1 MSNFAPA
8 VDNAVKLIE
17 KLADEKE
24 PVGVSELSRK
34 LGINK
39 NMIFRILN
47 SLEQCGWVHSSNH
60 PDKKYQ
66 LSLRL
71 FKVASKALGTMS
83 LSNVATPFVY
93 DLWKKTGECTY
104 LAIKSDDKITYIQ
117 HLDSIGNV
125 RVAGTV
131 GGTYD
136 LYCSAPGKIILA
148 HSDDEFVLK
157 YVSRKFKKNTE
168 NTLTTKKELLAEIEK
183 VKVQGFATDNE
194 EFGKGILCV
203 SAPIFDYTNSLV
215 GAVGCSVS
223 TVNYTRE
230 DVMANIKP
238 LVTETA
244 EKISMSLGYT
254 E

>member
-8 VDNAVKLIE
+8 VDNAIKLIE

-47 SLEQCGWVHSSNH
+47 SLEACGWVYCSNQ

-66 LSLRL
+66 LSLRP
-71 FKVASKALGTMS
+71 FNVSSKALCTMS
-83 LSNVATPFVY
+83 LSNVATPLVY
-93 DLWKKTGECTY
+93 DLWKQTGECTY
-104 LAIKSDDKITYIQ
+104 LAIRSGDKLTYIQ
-117 HLDSIGNV
+117 HLDGIGNV

-131 GGTYD
+131 GGTYE

-148 HSDDEFVLK
+148 HSSEEFINE
-157 YVSRKFKKNTE
+157 YTSRRHKKNTE
-168 NTLTTKKELLAEIEK
+168 NTITTKKELLLELER
-183 VKVQGFATDNE
+183 VKSQGFATDNE
-194 EFGKGILCV
+194 EFGNGILCV
-203 SAPIFDYTNSLV
+203 SAPVFDYTDSLV

-223 TVNYTRE
+223 TVNHTYGSLMDT
-230 DVMANIKP
+230 IKP

-244 EKISMSLGYT
+244 AKISLSLGYT
-254 E
+254 K

>member
-47 SLEQCGWVHSSNH
+47 SLEVCGWVHCSNQ

-66 LSLRL
+66 LSLRP

-83 LSNVATPFVY
+83 LSNVATPLVY
-93 DLWKKTGECTY
+93 DLWKQTGECTY
-104 LAIKSDDKITYIQ
+104 LAIRNGDKLMYIQ
-117 HLDSIGNV
+117 HLDGIGNV

-131 GGTYD
+131 GGTYE
-136 LYCSAPGKIILA
+136 LYCSAPGKIILTY
-148 HSDDEFVLK
+148 SDDEFIND
-157 YVSRKFKKNTE
+157 YTSRRHKKNTE
-168 NTLTTKKELLAEIEK
+168 NTLTAKKDLLAEIDR
-183 VKVQGFATDNE
+183 VRAQGYATDNE
-194 EFGKGILCV
+194 EFSKGILCV
-203 SAPIFDYTNSLV
+203 SAPIFDYAGALV

-223 TVNYTRE
+223 AFNHTFDTL
-230 DVMANIKP
+230 MAEIKP
-238 LVTETA
+238 LVIDTA
-244 EKISMSLGYT
+244 EKISLSLGYT
-254 E
+254 K

>member
-8 VDNAVKLIE
+8 VDNAIKLIE

-47 SLEQCGWVHSSNH
+47 SLEQCGWVYSSNH

-66 LSLRL
+66 LSLRS
-71 FKVASKALGTMS
+71 FNIASKALGTMS
-83 LSNVATPFVY
+83 LSSVATPLVY
-93 DLWKKTGECTY
+93 DLWKHTGECTY
-104 LAIKSDDKITYIQ
+104 LAIKSGDKLTYIQ
-117 HLDSIGNV
+117 HLDGIGNV

-148 HSDDEFVLK
+148 HSDNEFVSE

-183 VKVQGFATDNE
+183 VKAQGFATDNE

-203 SAPIFDYTNSLV
+203 SAPVFDYTGSLV

-223 TVNYTRE
+223 TVTYTRE

-238 LVTETA
+238 LVIETA
-244 EKISMSLGYT
+244 AKISLSLGYT